1 MACRSTTDL
10 VLLSRAAGL
19 NVGRAGA
26 RIACSLA
33 NALVIGLGAL
43 TYIAGEPGALKGA
56 HRVRREAARK
66 RPKSLQKGYGTS
78 PCSPPYAGQGLW
90 PKPYRIELSPHEP
103 IRARRPCSLYVA
115 DGLTVRVS
123 GSTNPQVRRTRDEF
137 GAVQGIRSGASNAI
151 RDSAGV
157 RVTFGIGVLGAV
169 LSAQGGYASAPA
181 FVAGLS
187 SAVWVAAA
195 AVAAAAGAALL
206 LPRSRKV
213 TADVVAAGP
222 GAELEPAG

>member
-1 MACRSTTDL
+1 M
-10 VLLSRAAGL
+10 
-19 NVGRAGA
+19 
-26 RIACSLA
+26 
-33 NALVIGLGAL
+33 L
-43 TYIAGEPGALKGA
+43 T
-56 HRVRREAARK
+56 
-66 RPKSLQKGYGTS
+66 
-78 PCSPPYAGQGLW
+78 LW
-90 PKPYRIELSPHEP
+90 
-103 IRARRPCSLYVA
+103 
-115 DGLTVRVS
+115 LTVRVS

-222 GAELEPAG
+222 GAELELAG